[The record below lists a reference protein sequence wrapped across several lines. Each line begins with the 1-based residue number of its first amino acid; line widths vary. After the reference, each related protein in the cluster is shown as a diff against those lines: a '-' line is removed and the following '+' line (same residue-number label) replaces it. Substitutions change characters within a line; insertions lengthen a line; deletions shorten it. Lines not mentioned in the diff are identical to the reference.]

1 MCTEDNA
8 LVFLSQED
16 DTFMFYNRLRSEIND
31 LFVLSSAYGHEYVP
45 SSKHVVLYSFEGE
58 IVVYDYLN
66 KKVKNTKQIK
76 NSFDD
81 NSSCDCNGNVSNPPY
96 LNKII
101 YNYLSPQTNE
111 IFCALMNGLL
121 ISISATNLKKKKLKT
136 IHNGSVSD
144 IKLSKFQIKS
154 TNNLITYGK
163 DKHLKFI
170 STSDFNINY
179 YIEMEQ
185 VLIDYDSVKNDNKV
199 VYVNN
204 TSKSLFYMDIKS

>member
-1 MCTEDNA
+1 
-8 LVFLSQED
+8 
-16 DTFMFYNRLRSEIND
+16 MFYNRDQSTITD
-31 LFVLSSAYGHEYVP
+31 SFVLSSAYGHEYVP
-45 SSKHVVLYSFEGE
+45 SSKHVILYSFEGE
-58 IVVYDYLN
+58 IVVYDYVN

-81 NSSCDCNGNVSNPPY
+81 TSSRDNNGNVSNPPY

-111 IFCALMNGLL
+111 VFCALMNGLL
-121 ISISATNLKKKKLKT
+121 ISVSATNLKKKKLKM

-144 IKLSKFQIKS
+144 IKLAKFQIKD

-163 DKHLKFI
+163 DKLLKFI
-170 STSDFNINY
+170 SISDFNINY

-185 VLIDYDSVKNDNKV
+185 VLIDYDSIKNDNKL

-204 TSKSLFYMDIKS
+204 KEKSLFYMDIKA